1 MQSSE
6 VSHKRP
12 DSVYGLKMIGEDAV
26 RGIVHVIR
34 EEAELDKFR
43 EGEILVAA
51 EVPENWS
58 HLFSLAKAIITGTD
72 DLPTYISDAATT
84 YDLCVVTG
92 VQRVTSD
99 LRSGDIVMI
108 HTDGKVERLQERREP
123 DSRMRVSVP
132 AAVHARQ
139 FAEQLVAAE
148 TTDPSAPVVSLK
160 MTERLEPDARVDARV
175 DDSAQREEVEP
186 ENAPQQDALRA
197 LATREVKREAT
208 SGKAGK

>member
-1 MQSSE
+1 
-6 VSHKRP
+6 
-12 DSVYGLKMIGEDAV
+12 
-26 RGIVHVIR
+26 
-34 EEAELDKFR
+34 
-43 EGEILVAA
+43 
-51 EVPENWS
+51 
-58 HLFSLAKAIITGTD
+58 
-72 DLPTYISDAATT
+72 
-84 YDLCVVTG
+84 
-92 VQRVTSD
+92 
-99 LRSGDIVMI
+99 MI

-132 AAVHARQ
+132 AAVRARQ

>member
-1 MQSSE
+1 MRSSE
-6 VSHKRP
+6 VSHERP
-12 DSVYGLKMIGEDAV
+12 EIVYGRKMIGEDAV
-26 RGIVHVIR
+26 SGIVHVIR

-43 EGEILVAA
+43 EGEILVAT

-58 HLFSLAKAIITGTD
+58 HLFSLAKAIITGTND
-72 DLPTYISDAATT
+72 FPTYVADAAAT
-84 YDLCVVTG
+84 YDLCVVAG

-139 FAEQLVAAE
+139 FAGHLDAVE
-148 TTDPSAPVVSLK
+148 TIDPCAPVVALK
-160 MTERLEPDARVDARV
+160 MIERLEPGPDARD
-175 DDSAQREEVEP
+175 DDSAQGKDLEREITL
-186 ENAPQQDALRA
+186 QRDAVRTLT
-197 LATREVKREAT
+197 TREVT
-208 SGKAGK
+208 SRKAGK

>member
-1 MQSSE
+1 MRSSE

-12 DSVYGLKMIGEDAV
+12 ESVYGLKMIGEDAV
-26 RGIVHVIR
+26 SGIVHVIR

-43 EGEILVAA
+43 EGEILVAR

-58 HLFSLAKAIITGTD
+58 YLFSLAKAIITGTD
-72 DLPTYISDAATT
+72 DLPPHISDAATA
-84 YDLCVVTG
+84 YGLCVVTG

-108 HTDGKVERLQERREP
+108 HTDGKIERLQERREP

-132 AAVHARQ
+132 VAVHARQ

-160 MTERLEPDARVDARV
+160 MKERLEPDARVDASV